1 MKKLLIAIFFIAVAV
16 QAQTYV
22 FQNMDNSVKDKWWDL
37 NTIYNNQG
45 SATAKFDVED
55 YTADKKEGTAS
66 VKVSYVVGAGDGW
79 GGYVVRTTN
88 SPTDPSSPFQN
99 YLDISTGT
107 KLTFWY
113 KVTKPVVTTQQGTVF
128 MEFKIGDYDSEN
140 KRDLWY
146 REMPIDFSDASGQWK
161 QVTVDLDPFKDGGDK
176 SKEWALQFGDGD
188 REIQLDKIK
197 SFEFAIVYITTG
209 SGTNTPTATGEI
221 LFDGFAVTGDRYAPP
236 IFNFDNQA
244 SIFTSIDDM
253 NWAGDAGKGSVK
265 LTDNTTDKVE
275 GTGSLQFDY
284 TVNASQ
290 DWGGYVNFT
299 KEITPPAKFDERTS
313 LVLWVKNKTPHKS
326 TNSKRLTLRFFIIEN
341 NTGSADEGWVCLVP
355 IDWSKATDWVRVV
368 LPLKQSKPIDVGT
381 EKMFPSDG
389 FAQPWWDEKGDKVF
403 NPEAIKAIKFE
414 LSAEG
419 NTGPTGGGPKGE
431 KLTGTILFD
440 ILQQSGF
447 QFADKVPPAAPSVTV
462 VKGTYSNLITWVDVP
477 NETNEKYNIYYSTK
491 PITDVN
497 APGVLALKLGVGE
510 GVQVWEHL
518 LRAPQNDR
526 DETYYYAVNAV
537 DKPGNVGPIKAVGPI
552 TNKAKGIPT
561 WALVTPNFKAD
572 GNLNEFTGAG
582 IKPFE
587 MYPSKGTATV
597 VPGFTVKDD
606 ADNSGEIYI
615 ALDKVYMYVGAN
627 INDDVVYDDP
637 AYYQRGN
644 SWALDA
650 LDLEWGLYDLNSVK
664 GHTGYQRGTEP
675 DYHLR
680 FNKLRLRNDHWTNE
694 KDSLLLPGANYYWQE
709 KFPSGYVIE
718 AKIKLSD
725 LATLRKNADAVKDVI
740 YVKKGYKIPFDIVIN
755 DNDGAN
761 GPEDWRNREGMLSW
775 GPFNNDGGW
784 QYPQNL
790 MYTWLGNDDIVPTDV
805 EEQIPFTYSL
815 EQNYPN
821 PFNPTTQIKYSLAQ
835 AGMVSLKVYDILG
848 RQVAEL
854 INKYQDAGNYS
865 INFDA
870 SKLSSGVYIYK
881 IESGS
886 FNSVKKMMLVK

>member
-1 MKKLLIAIFFIAVAV
+1 MKKLLIAIFLIAAAI

-22 FQNMDNSVKDKWWDL
+22 FQKMDTSVKDNWWDM
-37 NTIYNNQG
+37 NNMYNNQG

-55 YTADKKEGTAS
+55 FTADKKEGTGS
-66 VKVSYVVGAGDGW
+66 VKVSYVIGAGDGW
-79 GGYVVRTTN
+79 GGYIVRTSNPPTNPN
-88 SPTDPSSPFQN
+88 SPYANT
-99 YLDISTGT
+99 YLDISAGT
-107 KLTFWY
+107 KLSFWY

-128 MEFKIGDYDSEN
+128 MEFKMGDYDSEGH
-140 KRDLWY
+140 RDLWF
-146 REMPIDFSDASGQWK
+146 REMSDVNLADASAQWK
-161 QVTVDLDPFKDGGDK
+161 QVVVDLDPFKDGGDK

-197 SFEFAIVYITTG
+197 SFEFALVYITNG

-221 LFDGFAVTGDRYAPP
+221 LFDGFSIQGDRYAPP

-244 SIFTSIDDM
+244 SAFAIDDM
-253 NWAGDAGKGSVK
+253 GWAGADGKGSVT
-265 LTDNTTDKVE
+265 LTNEATDKVE
-275 GTGSLQFDY
+275 GAGSLKFDY
-284 TVNASQ
+284 MCNASQ
-290 DWGGYVNFT
+290 DWGGFVAFD
-299 KEITPPAKFDERTS
+299 KAVTPPAKFDERTG
-313 LVLWVKNKTPHKS
+313 LILWVKNVKAIQSAKPERAMLRVFIME
-326 TNSKRLTLRFFIIEN
+326 NSAGQNEEWIIK
-341 NTGSADEGWVCLVP
+341 VP
-355 IDWSKATDWVRVV
+355 IDLSKTSDWQRFILPFKQGKLPNGDQDPPTDAFG
-368 LPLKQSKPIDVGT
+368 PKSNN
-381 EKMFPSDG
+381 
-389 FAQPWWDEKGDKVF
+389 GDKTF
-403 NPEAIKAIKFE
+403 NPEKITKIRFE
-414 LSAEG
+414 ILAAG
-419 NTGPTGGGPKGE
+419 AGPLAGPKGE
-431 KLTGTILFD
+431 KLTGTLLLD
-440 ILQQSGF
+440 IMQQTGF
-447 QFADKVPPAAPSVTV
+447 QFADKTPPAAPAVTV
-462 VKGTYSNLITWVDVP
+462 VKGTYSNLITWTDVP

-497 APGVLALKLGVGE
+497 APGVLTLKLNVGE

-526 DETYYYAVNAV
+526 DETYYYAVNCV
-537 DKPGNVGPIKAVGPI
+537 DKPGNVGAPTIIGPI

-606 ADNSGEIYI
+606 ADNSAEVYV
-615 ALDKVYMYVGAN
+615 ALDKDYMYVGAN

-637 AYYQRGN
+637 GYYTRGN

-650 LDLEWGLYDLNSVK
+650 LDLEWGFYNLNTVK
-664 GHTGYQRGTEP
+664 GHTSYQRGKYP

-694 KDSLLLPGANYYWQE
+694 KDSLLLPGPNYYWAE

-718 AKIKLSD
+718 AKIKLDD
-725 LATLRKNADAVKDVI
+725 LAKLRKNKDAVLDTI

-761 GPEDWRNREGMLSW
+761 GPEDWKNREGMISW

-805 EEQIPFTYSL
+805 EETLPLTYSL

-821 PFNPTTQIKYSLAQ
+821 PFNPTTQIKYSLAK
-835 AGMVSLKVYDILG
+835 AGVVTLKVYDILG

-854 INKYQDAGNYS
+854 VNKQQEAGNYTV
-865 INFDA
+865 NFDA
-870 SKLSSGVYIYK
+870 SRLSSGVYIYK

>member
-22 FQNMDNSVKDKWWDL
+22 FQPMDSSVKDGWWDM
-37 NTIYNNQG
+37 TQVYNNQG

-55 YTADKKEGTAS
+55 FTADKKEGTAS
-66 VKVSYVVGAGDGW
+66 VKVNYLVGAGDGW
-79 GGYVVRTTN
+79 GGYIVRTTKA
-88 SPTDPSSPFQN
+88 PYLDN
-99 YLDISTGT
+99 YLDLSTGT
-107 KLTFWY
+107 KLSFWY
-113 KVTKPVVTTQQGTVF
+113 KVTKPVVTSQAGTVF
-128 MEFKIGDYDSEN
+128 MEFKMGDFDADN

-146 REMPIDFSDASGQWK
+146 QEMPVDFSDASGQWK
-161 QVTVDLDPFKDGGDK
+161 KVEVNLDPFKDGGDK

-188 REIQLDKIK
+188 REIQLDKIR

-209 SGTNTPTATGEI
+209 SSTNSPTAAGEI
-221 LFDGFAVTGDRYAPP
+221 LFDGFAITGDRYAPP

-253 NWAGDAGKGSVK
+253 GWAGPDGKGSVK
-265 LTDNTTDKVE
+265 LTDNKTDFVE
-275 GTGSLQFDY
+275 GAGSMQFDY

-299 KEITPPAKFDERTS
+299 KEITRPAKFDERTG
-313 LVLWVKNKTPHKS
+313 LVLWVKNVTPHKS
-326 TNSKRLTLRFFIIEN
+326 TNPKRLTFRFTIIEN
-341 NTGSADEGWVCLVP
+341 NTGTADENWVCLVP
-355 IDWSKATDWVRVV
+355 IDWSKASDWTRVV
-368 LPLKQSKPIDVGT
+368 LPLKQKAAIDVGT

-389 FAQPWWDEKGDKVF
+389 FAQPWWDEKGDKTF

-419 NTGPTGGGPKGE
+419 NTGPTGGGTKGE
-431 KLTGTILFD
+431 KLTGTILLD

-447 QFADKVPPAAPSVTV
+447 QFADKTPPAAPSVTV

-497 APGVLALKLGVGE
+497 APGVIALKLGVGE

-526 DETYYYAVNAV
+526 DETYYYAVNCV
-537 DKPGNVGPIKAVGPI
+537 DKPGNIGAPKVVGPI

-587 MYPSKGTATV
+587 MYPSKGTATI

-606 ADNSGEIYI
+606 ADLSAEVYI
-615 ALDKVYMYVGAN
+615 ALDKDYMYVGAN

-637 AYYQRGN
+637 GYYQRGN

-650 LDLEWGLYDLNSVK
+650 LDLEWGFYDLNTTK
-664 GHTGYQRGTEP
+664 MHTGYQRGLKP

-680 FNKLRLRNDHWTNE
+680 FNKLRARNDHWTSE
-694 KDSLLLPGANYYWQE
+694 KDSLLLPGANYWWQD

-718 AKIKLSD
+718 AKIKLND
-725 LATLRKNADAVKDVI
+725 LATLRKNKDAVKDTI

-761 GPEDWRNREGMLSW
+761 GPEDWKNREGMISW

-790 MYTWLGNDDIVPTDV
+790 MYTWLGNDDVVPTDV
-805 EEQIPFTYSL
+805 EEQLPTSYSL

-821 PFNPTTQIKYSLAQ
+821 PFNPTTQIKYSIAKPGVVTLR
-835 AGMVSLKVYDILG
+835 VYDVLG

-854 INKYQDAGNYS
+854 VNKQQEAGNYVV
-865 INFDA
+865 NFDA
-870 SKLSSGVYIYK
+870 SRLSSGVYIYK

>member
-22 FQNMDNSVKDKWWDL
+22 FQPMDSSVKDGWWDM
-37 NTIYNNQG
+37 TQVYNNQG

-55 YTADKKEGTAS
+55 FTADKKEGTGS
-66 VKVSYVVGAGDGW
+66 VKVNYLVGAGDGW
-79 GGYVVRTTN
+79 GGYIVRTTKA
-88 SPTDPSSPFQN
+88 PYLDN
-99 YLDISTGT
+99 YVDISTGT
-107 KLTFWY
+107 KLSFWY
-113 KVTKPVVTTQQGTVF
+113 KVTKPVVTSQPGTVF
-128 MEFKIGDYDSEN
+128 MEFKMGDFDADN

-146 REMPIDFSDASGQWK
+146 QEMPVDFSDASGQWK
-161 QVTVDLDPFKDGGDK
+161 KVEVNLDPFKDGGDK

-188 REIQLDKIK
+188 REIQLDKIR

-209 SGTNTPTATGEI
+209 SSTNSPTAAGEI
-221 LFDGFAVTGDRYAPP
+221 LFDGFAVSGDRYAPP

-244 SIFTSIDDM
+244 SIFTTIDDM
-253 NWAGDAGKGSVK
+253 DWAGPDGKGSVK
-265 LTDNTTDKVE
+265 LTDNKTDFVE
-275 GTGSLQFDY
+275 GAGSMQFDY
-284 TVNASQ
+284 TVNASE

-299 KEITPPAKFDERTS
+299 KEITRPDKFDERTG
-313 LVLWVKNKTPHKS
+313 LVLWVKNVTPHKS
-326 TNSKRLTLRFFIIEN
+326 TNPKRLTFRFTIIEN
-341 NTGSADEGWVCLVP
+341 NTGTADENWVCLVP
-355 IDWSKATDWVRVV
+355 IDWSKASDWTRVV
-368 LPLKQSKPIDVGT
+368 LPLKQKAAIDVGND
-381 EKMFPSDG
+381 KMFPSDG
-389 FAQPWWDEKGDKVF
+389 FAQPWWDEKGDKTF

-431 KLTGTILFD
+431 KLTGTILLD

-447 QFADKVPPAAPSVTV
+447 QFADKTPPAAPPSVTV

-477 NETNEKYNIYYSTK
+477 GETNEKYNIYYSTK

-497 APGVLALKLGVGE
+497 APGVNALKLGVGE
-510 GVQVWEHL
+510 GFLVWEHL

-526 DETYYYAVNAV
+526 DETYYYAVNCV
-537 DKPGNVGPIKAVGPI
+537 DKAGNIGAPKVVGPI

-587 MYPSKGTATV
+587 MYPSKGTATI

-606 ADNSGEIYI
+606 ADLSAEVYI
-615 ALDKVYMYVGAN
+615 ALDKDYMYVGAN
-627 INDDVVYDDP
+627 INDDVVYDD
-637 AYYQRGN
+637 AGYYQRGN

-650 LDLEWGLYDLNSVK
+650 LDLEWGFYDLNTTK
-664 GHTGYQRGTEP
+664 MHTEYKRGLKP

-680 FNKLRLRNDHWTNE
+680 FNKLRARNDHWTSE

-718 AKIKLSD
+718 AKIKLND
-725 LATLRKNADAVKDVI
+725 LATLRKNKDAVKDTI

-761 GPEDWRNREGMLSW
+761 GPEDWKNREGMISW
-775 GPFNNDGGW
+775 GPFNNDDGW
-784 QYPQNL
+784 QHPQNL
-790 MYTWLGNDDIVPTDV
+790 MYTWLGNDDVVPTDV
-805 EEQIPFTYSL
+805 EEQLPTSYSL

-821 PFNPTTQIKYSLAQ
+821 PFNPTTQIKYSIAKPGVVTLR
-835 AGMVSLKVYDILG
+835 VYDVLG

-854 INKYQDAGNYS
+854 VNKQQEAGNYVV
-865 INFDA
+865 NFDA
-870 SKLSSGVYIYK
+870 SRLSSGVYIYK